1 MENLREEINALER
14 ERSSLEEYRL
24 TLYRQKFYDL
34 YMKILNAFIVAHPE
48 RDGQSEFHHVRKV
61 IEKMDRYPNLS
72 NRDKPGEWLTIK
84 GELHEALKDLA
95 HRLR

>member
-1 MENLREEINALER
+1 MENLRDEINALEN
-14 ERSSLEEYRL
+14 ERFTVEEYRL
-24 TLYRQKFYDL
+24 TVYRQKFYDL
-34 YMKILNAFIVAHPE
+34 YMKVLNAFIVAHPE

-61 IEKMDRYPNLS
+61 LGKMERYPNIS
-72 NRDKPGEWLTIK
+72 NRDKPAEWATIK